1 MTPLT
6 CVSSYFK
13 IKNKH
18 GNKFNDWFKNTLAI
32 HCPYVFFTN
41 KESIDMIKSF
51 RKDLPTYYIEC
62 EIEDFYTYK
71 YKDKMITDPRHCPSV
86 ELNLIWNEKLFMIQ
100 KASELNPFKSE
111 WFKWI
116 DAGICTYRMNPPP
129 RSEFPNRSHLIGLPK
144 DKFIYSS
151 SNAFRPELITNTTSF
166 SHVSGTYII
175 HIQLIN
181 SFVDIYKEY
190 LDKLVARN
198 IVWTDQEILTH
209 IYKDKPELFFKLCD
223 GYGMI
228 VVKLFE

>member
-6 CVSSYFK
+6 CVSSYFQ

-18 GNKFNDWFKNTLAI
+18 GDSFKGWFKNTLAI
-32 HCPYVFFTN
+32 PCPYVFFTN

-86 ELNLIWNEKLFMIQ
+86 ELNLIWNEKIFMIQ
-100 KASELNPFKSE
+100 TASKLNPFKSE

-116 DAGICTYRMNPPP
+116 DAGICTYRMTPPP
-129 RSEFPNRSHLIGLPK
+129 QSEFPNRAILNALPK
-144 DKFIYSS
+144 DKFIYSA
-151 SNAFRPELITNTTSF
+151 SNPFRPELITSTSSR
-166 SHVSGTYII
+166 SHISGTYII
-175 HIQLIN
+175 HNTLIPTI
-181 SFVDIYKEY
+181 VDLYKKY

-209 IYKDKPELFFKLCD
+209 IYKDNQELFFKLCD
-223 GYGMI
+223 GYGTI
-228 VVKLFE
+228 AVKLFE